1 MKKILCVALILMFM
15 TPSVYAVGD
24 SNSNVGISED
34 QVAPLTGNES
44 ETIGE
49 DNFIC
54 EVFGEDVQ
62 FGKQIPKIISSVI
75 IVMQIMAPVLLVIF
89 GSIDLVKG
97 VASQK
102 EDEIKKGQ
110 QVLIKRT
117 IAAVLVF
124 FVIAIVK
131 FGISLFAK
139 NSNGG
144 LMSCV
149 ECFIKMP
156 SGNRC

>member
-1 MKKILCVALILMFM
+1 MKKILCVMLLLLIM
-15 TPSVYAVGD
+15 TPPVYAANENEG
-24 SNSNVGISED
+24 NVEINRD
-34 QVAPLTGNES
+34 QIAPLAGNDVDP
-44 ETIGE
+44 IGK

-54 EVFGEDVQ
+54 EIFGEDVQ
-62 FGKQIPKIISSVI
+62 FGKQIPKIISSLI
-75 IVMQIMAPVLLVIF
+75 IVMQVATPVLLVVF
-89 GSIDLVKG
+89 GSIDLVRG

-110 QVLIKRT
+110 QILIKRA
-117 IAAVLVF
+117 IAAVMVF

-131 FGISLFAK
+131 FGISLLAK
-139 NSNGG
+139 NNDGG

-156 SGNRC
+156 SGNKC